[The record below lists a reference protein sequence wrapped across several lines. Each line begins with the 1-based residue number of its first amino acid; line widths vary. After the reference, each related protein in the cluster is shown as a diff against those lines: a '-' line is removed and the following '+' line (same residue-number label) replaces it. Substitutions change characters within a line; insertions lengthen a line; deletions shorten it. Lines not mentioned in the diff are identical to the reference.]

1 MQLAAAN
8 ASLMK
13 QELPKCTGH
22 IHCKHMRFKWPEYSG
37 RPFYNYI
44 LYCTVVRLG
53 VDGNYRFICIR
64 VGA

>member
-1 MQLAAAN
+1 MGFN
-8 ASLMK
+8 SGFKGLMK

-22 IHCKHMRFKWPEYSG
+22 INCKHMRIKWPEYSG

-44 LYCTVVRLG
+44 LYFTLVPLG

-64 VGA
+64 AGA